1 MSRLSDIYRSL
12 PSFKGKKRLGSWLF
26 RNSVYKYKDR
36 LVRCKDGL
44 MFHILNTQD
53 SVGRDLFFD
62 GEYEPETV
70 NLIKSLLKEGDIMID
85 AGANIGAISLPVAK
99 GNHGQVYAFEPAKH
113 VFEILEKNIAVN
125 KLKNVT
131 PVSLA
136 LSDVVET
143 REFYESNRVHGWS
156 GMVKIDSFQN
166 YKVKATTL
174 DFFAEENNIR
184 QIKVLKADVQ
194 GWEYFVFKGAE
205 KLLNERR
212 IEYIIFELEWWAE
225 QNAGLEVGTAQR
237 FLLEKGY
244 VLETLDG
251 KKIERPLT
259 QGTQM
264 IVARLK

>member
-1 MSRLSDIYRSL
+1 M
-12 PSFKGKKRLGSWLF
+12 
-26 RNSVYKYKDR
+26 
-36 LVRCKDGL
+36 
-44 MFHILNTQD
+44 
-53 SVGRDLFFD
+53 
-62 GEYEPETV
+62 
-70 NLIKSLLKEGDIMID
+70 
-85 AGANIGAISLPVAK
+85 AK

-136 LSDVVET
+136 LSDVAET